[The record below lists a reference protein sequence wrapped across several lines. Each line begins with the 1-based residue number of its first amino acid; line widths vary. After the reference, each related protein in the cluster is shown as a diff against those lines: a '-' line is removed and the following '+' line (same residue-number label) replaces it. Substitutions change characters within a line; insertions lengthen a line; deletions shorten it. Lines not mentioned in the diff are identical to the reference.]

1 MITFTPFFKTLEKKG
16 VTQYRLIQLG
26 ISRGLLDR
34 IRKNQSVTLDTIN
47 MLCDLLDCNITDI
60 IEYHK

>member
-1 MITFTPFFKTLEKKG
+1 MITFTPFFKTLEKKE

-47 MLCDLLDCNITDI
+47 MLCDLLDCDITDI